1 MIKFNKIITKVANDN
16 HERNRLKRLKKAD
29 KNHPV
34 IKLFRTKK
42 YKQKNYL
49 KLDVLLDLF

>member
-34 IKLFRTKK
+34 IKLFRTKNTNK
-42 YKQKNYL
+42 KIT
-49 KLDVLLDLF
+49 